1 MDLSTDYMGLKL
13 KNPIVASSSPLS
25 KNIDNV
31 KRMEDA
37 GAAAVVMF
45 SMFEEEL
52 DHETKEVYY
61 FETMA
66 NESNPEG
73 LNYMPKFEGYNVRS
87 GQYIDFIHKAV
98 QEVKIPIIGSL
109 NGVTN
114 QGWIDYSK
122 KIQDAGAS
130 ALELNMFCIPTDL
143 SIPGA
148 EIESRYIEMVEA
160 VKEVV
165 TIPIALKI
173 SPYFSSMANMA
184 LRFKDA
190 GADALVLF
198 NRFYQPDFD
207 LEELKVI
214 PNLTFSTP
222 SEIRLPLLWIALLH
236 GRVKISLAATTGVH
250 SANEVLK
257 YIMAGADVAMTTSAL
272 LKKGID
278 FIGTLLEELE
288 RWMVEHEYDSIWQM
302 KGSMSQESVADPD
315 AFERVNYI
323 KVLESYE
330 NPYTAY
336 SG

>member
-1 MDLSTDYMGLKL
+1 MDLSTNYMGLKL
-13 KNPIVASSSPLS
+13 KNPVVPSASPLS
-25 KNIDNV
+25 KNVDNI

-52 DHETKEVYY
+52 NHEAQEVYY

-66 NESNPEG
+66 NESNPEA
-73 LNYMPKFEGYNVRS
+73 LSYMPKFEGHQVRS
-87 GQYIDFIHKAV
+87 GQYLDCIHKAI
-98 QEVKIPIIGSL
+98 QEVEIPVIGSL

-114 QGWIDYSK
+114 QGWVDYAK
-122 KIQDAGAS
+122 KIQEAGAS
-130 ALELNMFCIPTDL
+130 ALELNMFYIPTDL

-148 EIESRYIEMVEA
+148 EVECKYVEMVEA
-160 VKEVV
+160 VREVV

-173 SPYFSSMANMA
+173 SPYFSSIANMA
-184 LRFKDA
+184 TRFKDA
-190 GADALVLF
+190 GANALVLF

-207 LEELKVI
+207 LEELKVV
-214 PNLTFSTP
+214 PNLTFSNP

-236 GRVKISLAATTGVH
+236 GRLKISLAATTGVH
-250 SANEVLK
+250 SVNEVLK
-257 YIMAGADVAMTTSAL
+257 YIMAGADVTMTTSAL

-278 FIGTLLEELE
+278 VISTLLKDLE
-288 RWMVEHEYDSIWQM
+288 TWMAEHDYDSVWQM

-315 AFERVNYI
+315 TFERVNYI

-330 NPYTAY
+330 NPYSA
-336 SG
+336 